1 LLRWRTSRLR
11 FNIVRPERDSWAM
24 SRPAELGSIKE
35 GSNIVI
41 DGEPC
46 RVVEIEKS
54 KTGKH
59 GSAKVRVVAIG
70 IFDGVKRA
78 IVGPSD
84 QRVEVPIVEKRV
96 GQIVSVGE
104 TVSVMDRDTL
114 EIVELPLPADENLKE
129 RLEPGAVAE
138 YWVILG
144 RRMINQVRR
153 E

>member
-1 LLRWRTSRLR
+1 
-11 FNIVRPERDSWAM
+11 M

-46 RVVEIEKS
+46 RVVEVEKS

-70 IFDGVKRA
+70 IFDGVKRN

-84 QRVEVPIVEKRV
+84 QRIEIPIIEKRSGEV
-96 GQIVSVGE
+96 VTVGE
-104 TVSVMDRDTL
+104 TVSVMDRETL
-114 EIVELPLPADENLKE
+114 EIVELPVPAEE
-129 RLEPGAVAE
+129 EIRSRIEPGVNVE
-138 YWVILG
+138 YWVVMG
-144 RRMINQVRR
+144 RRMISYVRR

>member
-1 LLRWRTSRLR
+1 L
-11 FNIVRPERDSWAM
+11 

-46 RVVEIEKS
+46 RVVEVEKS

-70 IFDGVKRA
+70 IFDGVKRN

-84 QRVEVPIVEKRV
+84 QRIEIPIIEKRSGEV
-96 GQIVSVGE
+96 VTVGE
-104 TVSVMDRDTL
+104 TVSVMDRETL
-114 EIVELPLPADENLKE
+114 EIVELPVPAEE
-129 RLEPGAVAE
+129 EIRSRIEPGVNVE
-138 YWVILG
+138 YWVVMG
-144 RRMINQVRR
+144 RRMISYVRR

>member
-1 LLRWRTSRLR
+1 
-11 FNIVRPERDSWAM
+11 M
-24 SRPAELGSIKE
+24 SRPAELGSVKE

-46 RVVEIEKS
+46 RVVEVEKS

-70 IFDGVKRA
+70 IFDGVKRN

-84 QRVEVPIVEKRV
+84 QRVEIPIIEKRS
-96 GQIVSVGE
+96 GQVVTVGE
-104 TVSVMDRDTL
+104 VVSVMDKDTL
-114 EIVELPLPADENLKE
+114 EIVDIPLPAEEELRSK
-129 RLEPGAVAE
+129 LEPGVNVE
-138 YWVILG
+138 YWVVLN
-144 RRMINQVRR
+144 RKMISQVRK

>member
-1 LLRWRTSRLR
+1 
-11 FNIVRPERDSWAM
+11 M

-46 RVVEIEKS
+46 RVVEVEKS

-70 IFDGVKRA
+70 IFDGVKRN

-84 QRVEVPIVEKRV
+84 QRVEIPIIDKRS
-96 GQIVSVGE
+96 GQVVTVGE
-104 TVSVMDRDTL
+104 VVSVMDRDTL
-114 EIVELPLPADENLKE
+114 EIIEIPLPAEEELRSK
-129 RLEPGAVAE
+129 LEPGANVE
-138 YWVILG
+138 YWVVLN
-144 RRMINQVRR
+144 RKMIS
-153 E
+153 

>member
-1 LLRWRTSRLR
+1 
-11 FNIVRPERDSWAM
+11 M

-46 RVVEIEKS
+46 RVVEVEKS

-70 IFDGVKRA
+70 IFDGVKRN

-84 QRVEVPIVEKRV
+84 QRVEIPIIEKRS
-96 GQIVSVGE
+96 GQVVTVGE
-104 TVSVMDRDTL
+104 VVSVMDKDTL
-114 EIVELPLPADENLKE
+114 EIVEIPLPAEEELRAK
-129 RLEPGAVAE
+129 LEPGANVE
-138 YWVILG
+138 YWVVLN
-144 RRMINQVRR
+144 RKMISQVRK

>member
-1 LLRWRTSRLR
+1 
-11 FNIVRPERDSWAM
+11 M

-41 DGEPC
+41 EGEPC

-96 GQIVSVGE
+96 GQIVSVG
-104 TVSVMDRDTL
+104 
-114 EIVELPLPADENLKE
+114 
-129 RLEPGAVAE
+129 
-138 YWVILG
+138 
-144 RRMINQVRR
+144 
-153 E
+153 

>member
-1 LLRWRTSRLR
+1 
-11 FNIVRPERDSWAM
+11 M

-46 RVVEIEKS
+46 RVVEVEKS

-70 IFDGVKRA
+70 IFDGVKRN

-84 QRVEVPIVEKRV
+84 QRIEIPIVEKRS
-96 GQIVSVGE
+96 GQVVTVGE

-114 EIVELPLPADENLKE
+114 EIVEIPLPADEELRG
-129 RLEPGAVAE
+129 RLEPGVNVE
-138 YWVILG
+138 YWVVLN
-144 RRMINQVRR
+144 RKMVSQVRR

>member
-1 LLRWRTSRLR
+1 
-11 FNIVRPERDSWAM
+11 M

-46 RVVEIEKS
+46 RVVEVEKS

-70 IFDGVKRA
+70 IFDGVKRN

-84 QRVEVPIVEKRV
+84 QRVEIPIIEKRSGQVVTV
-96 GQIVSVGE
+96 GDV
-104 TVSVMDRDTL
+104 VSVMDRDTL
-114 EIVELPLPADENLKE
+114 EIVEIPLPTEEGLRSK
-129 RLEPGAVAE
+129 LEPGVNVE
-138 YWVILG
+138 YWVVLN
-144 RRMINQVRR
+144 RKMISQVRK

>member
-1 LLRWRTSRLR
+1 
-11 FNIVRPERDSWAM
+11 M

-46 RVVEIEKS
+46 RVVEVEKS

-70 IFDGVKRA
+70 IFDGVKRN

-84 QRVEVPIVEKRV
+84 QRIEVPIIEKRS
-96 GQIVSVGE
+96 GQIVSVGDE
-104 TVSVMDRDTL
+104 VSVMDKDTL
-114 EIVELPLPADENLKE
+114 EIVEIPLPTDEDLKS
-129 RLEPGAVAE
+129 RLEPGATIE
-138 YWVILG
+138 YWVVLN
-144 RRMINQVRR
+144 RKMISQVRK

>member
-1 LLRWRTSRLR
+1 L
-11 FNIVRPERDSWAM
+11 

-46 RVVEIEKS
+46 RVVEVEKS

-70 IFDGVKRA
+70 IFDGVKRN

-84 QRVEVPIVEKRV
+84 QRIEVPIIEKRS
-96 GQIVSVGE
+96 GQIVSVGDE
-104 TVSVMDRDTL
+104 VSVMDKDTL
-114 EIVELPLPADENLKE
+114 EIVEIPLPTDEDLKS
-129 RLEPGAVAE
+129 RLEPGATIE
-138 YWVILG
+138 YWVVLN
-144 RRMINQVRR
+144 RKMISQVRK

>member
-1 LLRWRTSRLR
+1 L
-11 FNIVRPERDSWAM
+11 

-46 RVVEIEKS
+46 RVVEVEKS

-70 IFDGVKRA
+70 IFDGVKRN

-84 QRVEVPIVEKRV
+84 QRVEIPIIEKRS
-96 GQIVSVGE
+96 GQVVTVGE
-104 TVSVMDRDTL
+104 VVSVMDKDTL
-114 EIVELPLPADENLKE
+114 EIVEIPLPAEEELRAK
-129 RLEPGAVAE
+129 LEPGANVE
-138 YWVILG
+138 YWVVLN
-144 RRMINQVRR
+144 RKMISQVRK

>member
-1 LLRWRTSRLR
+1 
-11 FNIVRPERDSWAM
+11 M
-24 SRPAELGSIKE
+24 SRPSELGSIKE

-46 RVVEIEKS
+46 RVVEVEKS

-70 IFDGVKRA
+70 IFDGVKRN

-84 QRVEVPIVEKRV
+84 QRIEIPVVEKRSGEV
-96 GQIVSVGE
+96 VTIGE
-104 TVSVMDRDTL
+104 TISVMDRETL
-114 EIVELPLPADENLKE
+114 EIVELPAPTDEQM
-129 RLEPGAVAE
+129 RARIEPGANIE
-138 YWVILG
+138 YWVVMG
-144 RRMINQVRR
+144 RKMISHVRK

>member
-1 LLRWRTSRLR
+1 
-11 FNIVRPERDSWAM
+11 M

-78 IVGPSD
+78 LVGPSD
-84 QRVEVPIVEKRV
+84 QRVEIPVVEKRV
-96 GQIVSVGE
+96 GQVVSVGE
-104 TVSVMDRDTL
+104 TVSAMDRDSL
-114 EIVELPLPADENLKE
+114 EILELPPPTDENLRA
-129 RLEPGAVAE
+129 RLEPGAIVE

>member
-1 LLRWRTSRLR
+1 
-11 FNIVRPERDSWAM
+11 M

-46 RVVEIEKS
+46 RVVEVEKS

-70 IFDGVKRA
+70 IFDGVKRN

-84 QRVEVPIVEKRV
+84 QRVEVPIVEKRS
-96 GQIVSVGE
+96 GQVVTVGE

-114 EIVELPLPADENLKE
+114 EIVELPPPADEELRA
-129 RLEPGAVAE
+129 RLEPGVNVE
-138 YWVILG
+138 YWIVLN
-144 RRMINQVRR
+144 RKMISQVRR